1 MQNFH
6 RRHFLLKERGQAM
19 SEFALV
25 MPILVLLLAGM
36 IMAGMYA
43 FRAAAADWGV
53 FIVGVGAGTY
63 NTPASELARK
73 DILWP
78 DIRERINTGT
88 SLPRQV
94 RSTIAIEDSHPWA
107 FGINL
112 IEAQRGNTNFRLWRF
127 YPGPPPPGVN
137 E

>member
-1 MQNFH
+1 MKFI
-6 RRHFLLKERGQAM
+6 RMLVKERGQAI

-25 MPILVLLLAGM
+25 LPILVLLMAGM

-53 FIVGVGAGTY
+53 FITGVAAGTY
-63 NTPASELARK
+63 NTPADSLAEK
-73 DILWP
+73 DVLWA
-78 DIRERINTGT
+78 DIRERLSTG
-88 SLPRQV
+88 SYAPRRV
-94 RSTIAIEDSHPWA
+94 RSEISIEDSHPWV

-112 IEAQRGNTNFRLWRF
+112 IEAQRGKNNSRMWRF
-127 YPGPPPPGVN
+127 YPGPPPAGVN

>member
-1 MQNFH
+1 M
-6 RRHFLLKERGQAM
+6 RSLRLLAGERGQAM

-25 MPILVLLLAGM
+25 LPILVLLMAGM

-53 FIVGVGAGTY
+53 FITGVAAGTY
-63 NTPASELARK
+63 NTPADSLAQK
-73 DILWP
+73 DVLWA
-78 DIRERINTGT
+78 DIRERISIG
-88 SLPRQV
+88 SYEPRRV
-94 RSTIAIEDSHPWA
+94 RSTISIEDSHPWV

-112 IEAQRGNTNFRLWRF
+112 IEAQRGSNNSRMWRF
-127 YPGPPPPGVN
+127 YPGPPPNGVN

>member
-1 MQNFH
+1 M
-6 RRHFLLKERGQAM
+6 KEWGQAM
-19 SEFALV
+19 SEFAIVL
-25 MPILVLLLAGM
+25 PILVLLLAGM

-63 NTPASELARK
+63 STPASELARN
-73 DILWP
+73 DVLWS
-78 DIRERINTGT
+78 DIRERIEAGT
-88 SLPRQV
+88 SAPRQV
-94 RSTIAIEDSHPWA
+94 RSTITIEDGHPWV
-107 FGINL
+107 FGVNL
-112 IEAQRGNTNFRLWRF
+112 IEAQRGKTNFRLWRF

>member
-1 MQNFH
+1 
-6 RRHFLLKERGQAM
+6 M

-36 IMAGMYA
+36 IVAGMYA

-53 FIVGVGAGTY
+53 FITGVAAGTY
-63 NTPASELARK
+63 NTPASELARQ
-73 DILWP
+73 DVLWS
-78 DIRERINTGT
+78 DIRERINAGT

-94 RSTIAIEDSHPWA
+94 HSMIAIEDSHPWV
-107 FGINL
+107 FGVNL
-112 IEAQRGNTNFRLWRF
+112 IEAQRGKTNFRLWRF